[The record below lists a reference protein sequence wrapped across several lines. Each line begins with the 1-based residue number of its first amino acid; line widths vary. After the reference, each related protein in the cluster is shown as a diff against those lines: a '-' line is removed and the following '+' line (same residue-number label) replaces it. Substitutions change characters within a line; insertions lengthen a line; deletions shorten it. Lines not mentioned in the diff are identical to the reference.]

1 MGRTFITQRGQTKS
15 TQDQKFHQDRQSPDV
30 RYTILD
36 AVDIFIQAKEAEGL
50 RKSTIKGYNDT
61 VRYFHDWLSLGIEYI
76 DEVNSTVLRNY
87 IKYLKNDRLPYQG
100 DEQRERTKKGLSV
113 FTINI
118 RLRNLK
124 AIFRFL
130 AEEGIINKNPTVN
143 IPLVKDDEHEEV
155 QGLKDEE
162 VDTILASYD
171 DRSFAQWRDKT
182 LVLLLLDTGLRINEA
197 MSLTVDNVDFQQN
210 ALYVPSSI
218 AKNRKHREIPISR
231 EITKRLK
238 QLVDET
244 KQYFGEGSRIFMN
257 AYGDDFTPDAFR
269 KRLNRLKVKLNIT
282 KLHPH
287 MFRHT
292 FARNYILN
300 GGDIFTLQKILDHA
314 DIQTTRKYI
323 QMDSE
328 HLRQQH
334 NKFSPVRRL
343 FNRNSKR
350 L

>member
-1 MGRTFITQRGQTKS
+1 MGRTFIAQRGQTTS
-15 TQDQKFHQDRQSPDV
+15 TNDRRSTEV
-30 RYTILD
+30 RYSIQE
-36 AVDIFIQAKEAEGL
+36 AVEIFIQAKQAEGL
-50 RKSTIKGYNDT
+50 RASTIKGYYDT
-61 VRYFHDWLSLGIEYI
+61 SRYFTDWLGSKTKNVDEITSTIVRDYI
-76 DEVNSTVLRNY
+76 N
-87 IKYLKNDRLPYQG
+87 YLKEDRTPYQG
-100 DEQRERTKKGLSV
+100 DKKRERSKKGLSV
-113 FTINI
+113 YTINI

-130 AEEGIINKNPTVN
+130 FDEGIINKNPTSN
-143 IPLVKDDEHEEV
+143 IRIVKDDEHEEV
-155 QGLKDEE
+155 QGLSDQEI
-162 VDTILASYD
+162 DMILASYD
-171 DRSFAQWRDKT
+171 DKLFAQWRDKT

-197 MSLTVDNVDFQQN
+197 LSLSIENIDFHQN
-210 ALYVPSSI
+210 TLLVPSAI

-244 KQYFGEGSRIFMN
+244 EQYFGEGSRVFMN
-257 AYGDDFTPDAFR
+257 AYGDDFTADAFR
-269 KRLNRLKVKLNIT
+269 RRLNRLKKKLDII

-300 GGDIFTLQKILDHA
+300 GGDVFTLQKILDHA

-323 QMDSE
+323 QMDSV

-343 FNRNSKR
+343 FNRKGSR
-350 L
+350 I